1 MSYNNNNHHDTPL
14 FPGLESVDVHAVF
27 IGQRLDMKALEQG
40 RRLSAP
46 PYVIRAGQNGY
57 AVLFRY
63 GVVVMFGLNAVE
75 EAAFLQEMHPFII
88 DPLETQADEDG
99 HIQLDPERAEAV
111 MPDYVRLQQFDIQ
124 RLQLVADILAKSA
137 VLTHYELRIGHS
149 FDRIE
154 PIARQ
159 MQANGRPSNRA
170 SRNLLK
176 HIGATLAIQRK
187 MAGHVEI
194 TEKPELLW
202 ENPELERLF
211 NRLEDDYEIK
221 ERHQSL
227 VQKLDIIHK
236 TAETM
241 LGVLEDA
248 KALRAEWYIV
258 ILIVFD
264 IALHLAEK
272 YLGI

>member
-1 MSYNNNNHHDTPL
+1 MPDHNNNHHIEPL
-14 FPGLESVDVHAVF
+14 FPGVNSVEAHAVF
-27 IGQRLDMKALEQG
+27 IGQRLDMKALEHGQ
-40 RRLSAP
+40 RLSIP

-75 EAAFLQEMHPFII
+75 EAAFLQDMHKFVI
-88 DPLETQADEDG
+88 DPLDTQADEEG
-99 HIQLDPERAEAV
+99 QIVLDTERDEAV
-111 MPDYVRLQQFDIQ
+111 LPDYVRLKQFDLE
-124 RLQLVADILAKSA
+124 RLQLVADVLAKSA
-137 VLTHYELRIGHS
+137 VLTHYEAHIAKS

-154 PIARQ
+154 PVANE
-159 MQANGRPSNRA
+159 MQAKGRPSNSA

-176 HIGATLAIQRK
+176 HIGSTLGIQRK

-202 ENPELERLF
+202 ERPELERLF
-211 NRLEDDYEIK
+211 SRLEDDYEIK
-221 ERHQSL
+221 ERHETL
-227 VQKLDIIHK
+227 VKKLDIIHR

-241 LGVLEDA
+241 MGFLQDA

-272 YLGI
+272 YLGL

>member
-1 MSYNNNNHHDTPL
+1 MAYNNNHAEETL
-14 FPGLESVDVHAVF
+14 FPGLTSVEAHAVF
-27 IGQRLDMKALEQG
+27 IGHRLDMKALEHGQ
-40 RRLSAP
+40 RLSIP

-75 EAAFLQEMHPFII
+75 EAAFLKDMQQFVI
-88 DPLETQADEDG
+88 DPLDTQADEDG
-99 HIQLDPERAEAV
+99 QIVLDPEQPEIV
-111 MPDYVRLQQFDIQ
+111 LPDHVRLQQFDLARI
-124 RLQLVADILAKSA
+124 QLVADVLAKSA
-137 VLTHYELRIGHS
+137 VLSHYEVNIARS
-149 FDRIE
+149 FDHIE
-154 PIARQ
+154 PVANE
-159 MQANGRPSNRA
+159 MQKKGRPSNRA

-176 HIGATLAIQRK
+176 HIGSTLAVQRK

-202 ENPELERLF
+202 ERTEFERLF
-211 NRLEDDYEIK
+211 NRLEDDYEIR
-221 ERHQSL
+221 ERYQSL
-227 VQKLDIIHK
+227 MQKLDIIHK

-241 LGVLEDA
+241 QGILEDA

-264 IALHLAEK
+264 ITLHLAEK
-272 YLGI
+272 YLGL

>member
-1 MSYNNNNHHDTPL
+1 MPSNNNTHHDEPL
-14 FPGLESVDVHAVF
+14 FPGLDTVDAHAVF
-27 IGQRLDMKALEQG
+27 IGQRLDMKALEHGQ
-40 RRLSAP
+40 RLSIP
-46 PYVIRAGQNGY
+46 PYVIRAGQSGY

-75 EAAFLQEMHPFII
+75 EAAFLQDMQQFVI

-99 HIQLDPERAEAV
+99 QIVLNTERAESV
-111 MPDYVRLQQFDIQ
+111 LPDHVRLQQFDLERI
-124 RLQLVADILAKSA
+124 QLVADVLAKSA
-137 VLTHYELRIGHS
+137 VLTHYEAHIARS

-154 PIARQ
+154 PVASE
-159 MQANGRPSNRA
+159 MQAKGRPSNRA

-176 HIGATLAIQRK
+176 HIGSTLGIQRK

-211 NRLEDDYEIK
+211 IRLEDDYEIK

-227 VQKLDIIHK
+227 VQKLDIIHR

-241 LGVLEDA
+241 MGLLQDA
-248 KALRAEWYIV
+248 KSLRAEWYIV